1 MVLPSLLVIVVIAF
15 FPILYGIV
23 LSLTDSTVTAF
34 GSFVGLENYTEM
46 FQDPDFMVGLF
57 NTVIF
62 TVASVT
68 LEFIIGLGI
77 ALAINRAFRGRGLVR
92 AAILVPWAF
101 PTVISAVMWRLMFQ
115 ARNRD
120 HPVLWPKPSASSAGP
135 ILSDPTLLLIAA
147 ILIDVWKTMPFMALL
162 LLAGLQVI
170 PGEVYE
176 AARVDGANV
185 MQRFFRITLPLLKGA
200 ILVAVLFRTLDA
212 YRVYD
217 LFWVF
222 GARELQSLSTFVYEG
237 VRISQLQFGPGNAA
251 CGLYLRDGVPHS
263 ALLHQ
268 GLRYADFGGGV
279 IEMASATATG
289 KGAGRGSL
297 NMVLFYVF
305 LVTLRFGE
313 HIPAP
318 LGVQDEHRHQGRTL
332 RYATNVTATEPQ
344 RSPSRLRSWATR
356 RSSRRS

>member
-1 MVLPSLLVIVVIAF
+1 MTTASSEKKGRGWFKEEFGDPERRTAYYMVLPSLLIIVVVAF
-15 FPILYGIV
+15 FPILYGVV
-23 LSLTDSTVTAF
+23 LSLTDSTVSAF

-46 FQDPDFMVGLF
+46 FQDPDFRVSLF

-68 LEFIIGLGI
+68 LEFVIGLAI
-77 ALAINRAFRGRGLVR
+77 ALAVNRAFRGRGLVR

-115 ARNRD
+115 PGIGIFQYVAETIGLVSG
-120 HPVLWPKPSASSAGP
+120 PV
-135 ILSDPTLLLIAA
+135 LSDPTLLLIAA
-147 ILIDVWKTMPFMALL
+147 ILIDVWKTTPFMALL

-185 MQRFFRITLPLLKGA
+185 WQRFFRITLPLLKGA

-217 LFWVF
+217 LFWAF

-251 CGLYLRDGVPHS
+251 
-263 ALLHQ
+263 A
-268 GLRYADFGGGV
+268 
-279 IEMASATATG
+279 
-289 KGAGRGSL
+289 
-297 NMVLFYVF
+297 VF
-305 LVTLRFGE
+305 IF
-313 HIPAP
+313 
-318 LGVQDEHRHQGRTL
+318 
-332 RYATNVTATEPQ
+332 VTAFLIAMFFIKVLGMQTSVEE
-344 RSPSRLRSWATR
+344 
-356 RSSRRS
+356 